1 MAIIQNP
8 EKSFT
13 VDASV
18 EQIKKIIN
26 RVPEFAKGGKLISS
40 DDFIC
45 QYEFE
50 FSTLKVGN
58 VITVSLNSVD
68 DNKTE
73 IKLEARRILGA
84 FNNQREVMEAD
95 LDFKNITKA
104 LSKLIQNPDVAKPEK
119 KGCAGSATILV
130 ILLVSLVFLF

>member
-18 EQIKKIIN
+18 EQIKKIID

-50 FSTLKVGN
+50 FSTLK
-58 VITVSLNSVD
+58 
-68 DNKTE
+68 
-73 IKLEARRILGA
+73 ARR
-84 FNNQREVMEAD
+84 
-95 LDFKNITKA
+95 
-104 LSKLIQNPDVAKPEK
+104 
-119 KGCAGSATILV
+119 
-130 ILLVSLVFLF
+130 